1 MRSMGEVGIE
11 IEGIKELIIHR
22 AKDYQSILSAI
33 RVQDSLRRKV
43 SGKETTDIIREWRDN
58 R

>member
-22 AKDYQSILSAI
+22 AKDY
-33 RVQDSLRRKV
+33 
-43 SGKETTDIIREWRDN
+43 RDLYIH
-58 R
+58 